1 MILGVLVDF
10 IDSDPIWKE
19 KKLTT
24 KQKNTDYSRI
34 GFGGIFYSFVAL
46 GEESDGDIEFDK
58 IREVLHQ
65 ISKMSTDQHDITL
78 VIPNKSSYKEII
90 KQEQYNIDPPIK
102 IWLVN
107 SFGKL
112 TQMEEDEPDT
122 SAFRKEGE

>member
-1 MILGVLVDF
+1 MILGALIKF
-10 IDSDPIWKE
+10 CDSHPSWKE

-24 KQKNTDYSRI
+24 SKKNTDYSRI
-34 GFGGIFYSFVAL
+34 AFGGVYYSFIIL
-46 GEESDGDIEFDK
+46 GETADGDIEFDK
-58 IREVLHQ
+58 IRDALHQ
-65 ISKMSTDQHDITL
+65 ISQMRTNQHDITL

-122 SAFRKEGE
+122 PAFRKEGE